1 MLPLFGLERFVKCRK
16 QMGRTVMEVEQ
27 LLTEEEKRTLTVG
40 GYNFKTAEDAGL
52 AKLEQQKIDY
62 IEKRLNYDRPED
74 VLAVYEKAV
83 ENRTFQ
89 TPVGIKYLEK
99 LHRYLEENETVNAQI
114 SPISLNTNFS
124 RKVRE
129 QASPARNRISPNVK
143 KDKLKSRFR
152 ISIFFNIV
160 LLLMVA
166 AMFYITLESDNPN
179 VLNYEKALTN
189 KYASWE
195 QELKE
200 REKQIREL
208 ERKYETEHQ
217 KENIVE
223 TD

>member
-1 MLPLFGLERFVKCRK
+1 
-16 QMGRTVMEVEQ
+16 MEVEQ

-40 GYNFKTAEDAGL
+40 GYHFKTAEDAGL
-52 AKLEQQKIDY
+52 AKLERQKIEY

-74 VLAVYEKAV
+74 VLAVYGKAV

-99 LHRYLEENETVNAQI
+99 LHRYLEDNETIDTQI
-114 SPISLNTNFS
+114 QPIPLNTNFS
-124 RKVRE
+124 RRIRE
-129 QASPARNRISPNVK
+129 QASPARSRINPDRTE
-143 KDKLKSRFR
+143 DKLKSRFR
-152 ISIFFNIV
+152 ISVLINIV

-166 AMFYITLESDNPN
+166 AMFYITLQSDNPN

-200 REKQIREL
+200 REKKIREA
-208 ERKYETEHQ
+208 EREYGKEKTE
-217 KENIVE
+217 ENILQS
-223 TD
+223 D